1 MKVRRGT
8 LVGKYLSVGVRN
20 ADFRHKYQLNN
31 MAFYKK
37 MLKKVNNKWYPQ
49 SVLVGN
55 PVTTDQIAK
64 RLSAES
70 TVTPADVYAVLIAL
84 GGVMGEYMAHGR
96 SVKLTGIGTFYFT
109 SSASKNGVNTEK
121 EVTAKQINGVR
132 IRFIPETR
140 FRAGAGSTNSRVT
153 VRGLSDV
160 KIDWEEWKGVTKKKK
175 GGTTPPSGSGAGH

>member
-1 MKVRRGT
+1 
-8 LVGKYLSVGVRN
+8 
-20 ADFRHKYQLNN
+20 
-31 MAFYKK
+31 

-84 GGVMGEYMAHGR
+84 GGVMGEYMAQGR

-153 VRGLSDV
+153 ERGLSDV

-175 GGTTPPSGSGAGH
+175 GGTTPPPGGGAGH

>member
-8 LVGKYLSVGVRN
+8 LVGKYLSDGVRN

-70 TVTPADVYAVLIAL
+70 PVPPADVYAVLIAL
-84 GGVMGEYMAHGR
+84 GSVMGEYMAQGR